1 MESLEGFA
9 LLGPLGVFL
18 AVFISHLIPF
28 VPLPGY
34 LATITYVGYYK
45 DPPAVVAAILATGLG
60 AALGKVVVYM
70 YGYGIGKVVLK
81 EELEYAKK
89 LFAKISKWG
98 VDLAVFIFAISPLAD
113 DVLYIPLG
121 AAGYSFKRFFLS
133 VLIGKMVLATVIV
146 VLTDVGVSIVEE
158 YVGDPIFTIFVL
170 AGLTVAI
177 TLAVLRV
184 KWSMVLK
191 AYEEKG
197 AVEAA
202 KTLLMSIFRRA

>member
-1 MESLEGFA
+1 MQKYRSG
-9 LLGPLGVFL
+9 G
-18 AVFISHLIPF
+18 
-28 VPLPGY
+28 
-34 LATITYVGYYK
+34 
-45 DPPAVVAAILATGLG
+45 GLG
-60 AALGKVVVYM
+60 G
-70 YGYGIGKVVLK
+70 
-81 EELEYAKK
+81 
-89 LFAKISKWG
+89 
-98 VDLAVFIFAISPLAD
+98 FIFAISPLAD

-158 YVGDPIFTIFVL
+158 YIGDPIFTIFVL